1 MLRNLKENV
10 LSKLP
15 YVYTAVIYLMLILI
29 ILNVFNNPSIDTLI
43 RSFLITVILICSL
56 MLLRTGDGNDE

>member
-10 LSKLP
+10 LSKLL
-15 YVYTAVIYLMLILI
+15 YVCTAVIYLLLILI

-43 RSFLITVILICSL
+43 SSFLIAVILICL
-56 MLLRTGDGNDE
+56 LLFLRTGDGNDE